1 MDSLVEL
8 QYGNMV
14 VFCHCVAFAIIINK
28 KDGGG
33 GYWGFK
39 SFSNTKILK
48 APVIEAPPTK
58 IFLNC
63 QKFCTHHNHL
73 EF

>member
-14 VFCHCVAFAIIINK
+14 VFCHYVTFAITNK

-33 GYWGFK
+33 LLGVQA

-48 APVIEAPPTK
+48 APVIEAPPTE
-58 IFLNC
+58 IF
-63 QKFCTHHNHL
+63 
-73 EF
+73 

>member
-28 KDGGG
+28 KDGGAATG
-33 GYWGFK
+33 GSREFK
-39 SFSNTKILK
+39 QYQNFEST
-48 APVIEAPPTK
+48 
-58 IFLNC
+58 C
-63 QKFCTHHNHL
+63 Y
-73 EF
+73 